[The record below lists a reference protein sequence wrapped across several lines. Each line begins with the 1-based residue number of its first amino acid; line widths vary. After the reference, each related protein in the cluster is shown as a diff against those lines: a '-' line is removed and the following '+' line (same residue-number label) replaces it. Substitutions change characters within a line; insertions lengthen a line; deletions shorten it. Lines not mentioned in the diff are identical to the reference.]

1 MTYTYTCAKCGEIV
15 EFTCSI
21 AEKEEREKSLVCPS
35 CNSREFY
42 RVFNA
47 FIARKRETSG
57 SSSRC
62 ATCSATSCSTC
73 R

>member
-1 MTYTYTCAKCGEIV
+1 MTYTYMCAKCGEIV

-21 AEKEEREKSLVCPS
+21 AEKEEREKALVCPS
-35 CNSREFY
+35 CGSKDFY

-47 FIARKRETSG
+47 FIASKRGSSG
-57 SSSRC
+57 SSSGC
-62 ATCSATSCSTC
+62 ASCSATSCSSC

>member
-21 AEKEEREKSLVCPS
+21 AEKDEREKALVCPS
-35 CNSREFY
+35 CNGREFI
-42 RVFNA
+42 RIFNA
-47 FIARKRETSG
+47 FIARRNE
-57 SSSRC
+57 SSSPSKC
-62 ATCSATSCSTC
+62 ASCSATSCSSC

>member
-15 EFTCSI
+15 EFNCSI

-42 RVFNA
+42 RV
-47 FIARKRETSG
+47 
-57 SSSRC
+57 
-62 ATCSATSCSTC
+62 STPS
-73 R
+73 